1 MPTVA
6 VVVLGFFFFFLLYR
20 FPVRGRGQ
28 CVAGE

>member
-1 MPTVA
+1 MSIVA
-6 VVVLGFFFFFLLYR
+6 VVVVGFFFLLYR

>member
-1 MPTVA
+1 MPIVA
-6 VVVLGFFFFFLLYR
+6 VVVFGVFFFLLYR